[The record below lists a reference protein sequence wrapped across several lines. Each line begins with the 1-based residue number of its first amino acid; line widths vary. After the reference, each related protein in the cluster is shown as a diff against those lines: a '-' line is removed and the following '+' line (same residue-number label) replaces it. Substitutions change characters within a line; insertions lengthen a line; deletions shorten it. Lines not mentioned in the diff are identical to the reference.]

1 MWNPR
6 WHVKKGKSLV
16 NTAFR
21 LTMALQ
27 LDITT
32 ACVVGYQA
40 ILGQSGQAPTQAAAI
55 AFCQEQ
61 AQSFMF
67 PFLLDISKQFG
78 FPGIVV
84 GASLPFIL
92 IGLVIALLRLRKIVN
107 ARSICIF
114 VATLGNLTF
123 AGAITYGFKGIDAEF
138 LISDVVGVTGFIIVL
153 TFLSMAGILR
163 YQQVITSRSKRMY
176 FKYILIVVLLGFA
189 GVMGY
194 TAADQIINSP
204 QYPTRF
210 NVLFSALPFGPLL
223 IYVCG
228 GLFCFSRNLPK
239 SLWKEA
245 GNNTDVLKTLRRTND
260 IMMAAITVII
270 ISQLAVLFP
279 LRETAFNNSVACLHL
294 SMCLFIE
301 NIFETTTNALRGK
314 SFFSTPS
321 SQITGASSDMLS
333 RPLSMNPARVDVV
346 KPYDITNY
354 GNSQTTYTPQ
364 KYGAG
369 NGMYTGNSR
378 NSDYDNPPWTRDV
391 KVSMGGEVN
400 QSPYSGTYGTG
411 RQT

>member
-1 MWNPR
+1 
-6 WHVKKGKSLV
+6 
-16 NTAFR
+16 
-21 LTMALQ
+21 MAVQ
-27 LDITT
+27 LDIST

-40 ILGQSGQAPTQAAAI
+40 ILGQSGQAPTQAEAI
-55 AFCQEQ
+55 AFCQAQ
-61 AQSFMF
+61 AQAFMF
-67 PFLLDISKQFG
+67 PFLLDISQQFG

-84 GASLPFIL
+84 GASIPFII

-107 ARSICIF
+107 ARSVCIF
-114 VATLGNLTF
+114 VATLGNLAF
-123 AGAITYGFKGIDAEF
+123 AGAISYGFKGIDADY
-138 LISDVVGVTGFIIVL
+138 LISDVVGVTGFIIVV

-194 TAADQIINSP
+194 TAADQIINAS

-279 LRETAFNNSVACLHL
+279 LRETAYNNSVACLHL

-321 SQITGASSDMLS
+321 SQVTGASSEMLS

-354 GNSQTTYTPQ
+354 GNSQSTYAPQ

-369 NGMYTGNSR
+369 NGMYTGSSR